1 MDPEQWA
8 QCQFGHANL
17 NDPRRTQR
25 LVSLATSITQ
35 QPGVA
40 VSKLPLSPAE
50 MEGAYRFIRNENI
63 QASDIAE
70 AGFQATAQQAR
81 EHDILLALEDTT
93 SLTYK
98 HDSVREELGHT
109 NQGDKNRAILA
120 HSILLFSPQSQQVV
134 GLIEQQRW
142 TRDITKRGQ
151 RRQHATRP

>member
-40 VSKLPLSPAE
+40 VSRLPLSPA
-50 MEGAYRFIRNENI
+50 
-63 QASDIAE
+63 D
-70 AGFQATAQQAR
+70 R

-109 NQGDKNRAILA
+109 N
-120 HSILLFSPQSQQVV
+120 
-134 GLIEQQRW
+134 
-142 TRDITKRGQ
+142 
-151 RRQHATRP
+151 